1 MGKEGLLP
9 CLPSPFPPTLLLVL
23 LLFFFSAEEAEAA
36 AGMLPAGAARAGSCP
51 SAVVRPWPP
60 HRHLA
65 LVQGLRLQSLR
76 HTKAPFRAWSW
87 PWSAR
92 PAGAEL
98 SGAVARHRGRRT
110 APTGAPA
117 APPAL
122 NSHTSSTEGDGG
134 WERPFPLPW
143 GINGQ
148 WGIRGMGFVLGRGQR
163 CKALKPR
170 IRGRL
175 VPPRCPSPHRLLL
188 APLAPADQALQTS
201 LYSCPRFHLLPLSLP
216 WALVKAACW
225 GLINLAGSANS
236 DQLKGS
242 SSGSLPLAA
251 VLPLDIARG

>member
-9 CLPSPFPPTLLLVL
+9 CLPSPFPPTLLLV

-98 SGAVARHRGRRT
+98 SGAAARHRGRRT

-148 WGIRGMGFVLGRGQR
+148 WGTRGMGFVLGRGQR

-175 VPPRCPSPHRLLL
+175 VPPR
-188 APLAPADQALQTS
+188 
-201 LYSCPRFHLLPLSLP
+201 
-216 WALVKAACW
+216 
-225 GLINLAGSANS
+225 
-236 DQLKGS
+236 
-242 SSGSLPLAA
+242 
-251 VLPLDIARG
+251 